1 MKKVYSLIANEP
13 LDDFDNFILRALNDA
28 AEHGLKP
35 KSAVMVV
42 LTEDAVYTNYH
53 KAGLQ
58 EMMIA
63 KGHIDIDI
71 MSDVT
76 QVNLPFYLEQMEQG
90 DYEEEGAEEL

>member
-1 MKKVYSLIANEP
+1 MKKVYSLMANEP
-13 LDDFDNFILRALNDA
+13 LNDFDTFILQALNDA
-28 AEHGLKP
+28 AEQGFKP
-35 KSAVMVV
+35 KSAVMV
-42 LTEDAVYTNYH
+42 LLNEDAVYTNYH

-76 QVNLPFYLEQMEQG
+76 QVNLPYYLEEMEQG
-90 DYEEEGAEEL
+90 DYEEGVEAE

>member
-1 MKKVYSLIANEP
+1 MKKVYSLMANEP
-13 LDDFDNFILRALNDA
+13 LTDFDNFILQALTDA
-28 AEHGLKP
+28 AEHGLEP
-35 KSAVMVV
+35 KSAVMVI
-42 LTEDAVYTNYH
+42 LDGDAVYTNYH

-76 QVNLPFYLEQMEQG
+76 QVNLPYYLEQMG
-90 DYEEEGAEEL
+90 EEEFGEGDDLP